1 VNKDIHIYLFPNYRL
16 ILVLFSIL
24 FTYTGNKMA
33 NIGSMVLQMLKN
45 EISEVDYTRY
55 IKQIHYNEEE
65 SKSNHVVY
73 NAPNPLIANWVRTK
87 YSDKISHLFEI
98 KTGVKPTVII
108 SIKTNSTPSSSQT
121 APIVPVNSDKI
132 PQTLLNPSYTFD
144 NFVVGGSNNFA
155 YVAAKNVSEK
165 PGIVYNPLFIYGGV
179 GLGKTHLMQAVGNV
193 MLAQGKTVIYT
204 SVEQFLNDFMRHLT
218 NKTMD
223 RFKDKYRK
231 CDVLLID
238 DIQFLSNKNQIQ
250 EEFFHTFD
258 ALRNENKQIIITSDK
273 HPKKIAG
280 LEERLKSRFE
290 WGLVADIQPP
300 ELETKIEIIKKKC
313 EINRVKLD
321 KEVINYIATIIEN
334 NTREI
339 EGILSKLNAYSQLM
353 GVDINI
359 EFTRNVLKEQMAEKR
374 LNITIDTIV
383 EIVSKELNVKSTEIR
398 SKSRN
403 SGIVYARR
411 IAIYLSRNL
420 TPNSMPQ
427 LAHYFGMK
435 DHTAVSH
442 TMKKIQEIMK
452 NDEDFKIKVEELS
465 NKISS
470 LTSE

>member
-1 VNKDIHIYLFPNYRL
+1 MYYYHYYSHSLGERMN
-16 ILVLFSIL
+16 
-24 FTYTGNKMA
+24 
-33 NIGSMVLQMLKN
+33 NIGSMVIQMLKN
-45 EISEVDYTRY
+45 EINEIDYTRY
-55 IKQIHYNEEE
+55 IKQLTFNEQE
-65 SKSNHVVY
+65 SKSNLAIY
-73 NAPNPLIANWVRTK
+73 NAPNLLIANWIQTK
-87 YSDKISHLFEI
+87 YADKISHLFEI
-98 KTGVKPTVII
+98 KTGVKPAV
-108 SIKTNSTPSSSQT
+108 SILVKSQNNASAQNS
-121 APIVPVNSDKI
+121 APAIHTHSDKT
-132 PQTLLNPSYTFD
+132 PVALLNPSYTFQ

-155 YVAAKNVSEK
+155 YVAAKSVSEK

-204 SVEQFLNDFMRHLT
+204 SVEQFLNDFSRHLS
-218 NKTMD
+218 NRTMD

-231 CDVLLID
+231 CDLLLID

-250 EEFFHTFD
+250 EEFFHTFE

-321 KEVINYIATIIEN
+321 KEVINYVATIIEN

-353 GVDINI
+353 GVDVNI
-359 EFTRNVLKEQMAEKR
+359 EFARNVLKEQMAEKR
-374 LNITIDTIV
+374 NNITTDLIM
-383 EIVSKELNVKSTEIR
+383 EIVSKELNVKTSEIR

-403 SGIVYARR
+403 SNIVYARR

-427 LAHYFGMK
+427 LAQYFGMK

-442 TMKKIQEIMK
+442 TMKKINELMK
-452 NDEDFKIKVEELS
+452 NDEDFKIKIDELS
-465 NKISS
+465 NKISTM
-470 LTSE
+470 TSE

>member
-1 VNKDIHIYLFPNYRL
+1 
-16 ILVLFSIL
+16 
-24 FTYTGNKMA
+24 
-33 NIGSMVLQMLKN
+33 MVIQMLKN
-45 EISEVDYTRY
+45 EINEIDYTRY
-55 IKQIHYNEEE
+55 IKQLTYNEEE
-65 SKSNHVVY
+65 SKSNLAIY
-73 NAPNPLIANWVRTK
+73 NAPNLLIANWIRTK
-87 YSDKISHLFEI
+87 YADKISHLFEI
-98 KTGVKPTVII
+98 KTGVKPTV
-108 SIKTNSTPSSSQT
+108 SILVKSQSAVSIQQSTPAIQT
-121 APIVPVNSDKI
+121 HSDKTPI
-132 PQTLLNPSYTFD
+132 ALLNPSYTFE

-155 YVAAKNVSEK
+155 YVAAKSVSEK

-204 SVEQFLNDFMRHLT
+204 SVEQFLNDFSRHLS
-218 NKTMD
+218 NRTMD

-231 CDVLLID
+231 CDLLLID

-250 EEFFHTFD
+250 EEFFHTFE

-321 KEVINYIATIIEN
+321 KEVINYVATIIEN

-353 GVDINI
+353 GVDVNI
-359 EFTRNVLKEQMAEKR
+359 EFARNVLKEQMAEKR
-374 LNITIDTIV
+374 NNITTDLIM
-383 EIVSKELNVKSTEIR
+383 EIVSKELNIKTSEMR

-403 SGIVYARR
+403 SNIVYARR

-427 LAHYFGMK
+427 LAQYFGMK

-442 TMKKIQEIMK
+442 TMKKINELMK
-452 NDEDFKIKVEELS
+452 NDEDFKVKIDELS
-465 NKISS
+465 NKISTM
-470 LTSE
+470 TSE

>member
-1 VNKDIHIYLFPNYRL
+1 MN
-16 ILVLFSIL
+16 
-24 FTYTGNKMA
+24 
-33 NIGSMVLQMLKN
+33 NIGSMVIQMLKN
-45 EISEVDYTRY
+45 EINEIDYTRY
-55 IKQIHYNEEE
+55 IKQLSYNEEE
-65 SKSNHVVY
+65 SKSNLAVY
-73 NAPNPLIANWVRTK
+73 NAPNLLIANWIQTK
-87 YSDKISHLFEI
+87 YANKISHLFEI
-98 KTGVKPTVII
+98 KTGVKPSV
-108 SIKTNSTPSSSQT
+108 SILVKSQSATSIQQSTPAIQ
-121 APIVPVNSDKI
+121 AHSDKPPI
-132 PQTLLNPSYTFD
+132 TLLNPSYTFS

-155 YVAAKNVSEK
+155 YVAAKSVSEK

-193 MLAQGKTVIYT
+193 MLTQGKTVIYT
-204 SVEQFLNDFMRHLT
+204 SVEQFLNDFSRHLS
-218 NKTMD
+218 NRTMD

-231 CDVLLID
+231 CDLLLID

-250 EEFFHTFD
+250 EEFFHTFE

-321 KEVINYIATIIEN
+321 KEVINYVATIIEN

-353 GVDINI
+353 GVDVNI
-359 EFTRNVLKEQMAEKR
+359 EFARNVLKEQMAEKR
-374 LNITIDTIV
+374 NNITTDLIM
-383 EIVSKELNVKSTEIR
+383 EIVSKELNVKMSEMR

-403 SGIVYARR
+403 SNIVYARR

-427 LAHYFGMK
+427 LAQYFGMK

-442 TMKKIQEIMK
+442 TMKKINELIK
-452 NDEDFKIKVEELS
+452 NDEDFKVKIDELS
-465 NKISS
+465 NKISTM
-470 LTSE
+470 TSE

>member
-1 VNKDIHIYLFPNYRL
+1 MN
-16 ILVLFSIL
+16 
-24 FTYTGNKMA
+24 
-33 NIGSMVLQMLKN
+33 NIGSMVIQMLKN
-45 EISEVDYTRY
+45 EINEIDYTRY
-55 IKQIHYNEEE
+55 IKQLSFNEEE
-65 SKSNHVVY
+65 SKSNLAVY
-73 NAPNPLIANWVRTK
+73 NAPNLLVANWIQTK
-87 YSDKISHLFEI
+87 YADKISHLFEI
-98 KTGVKPTVII
+98 KTGIKPSVSIRIKSQSTVA
-108 SIKTNSTPSSSQT
+108 SQNSSPTIQT
-121 APIVPVNSDKI
+121 HSDKT
-132 PQTLLNPSYTFD
+132 PVALLNPSYTFE

-155 YVAAKNVSEK
+155 YVAAKSVSEK

-193 MLAQGKTVIYT
+193 MLTQGKTVIYT
-204 SVEQFLNDFMRHLT
+204 SVEQFLNDFSRHLS
-218 NKTMD
+218 NRTMD

-231 CDVLLID
+231 CDLLLID

-250 EEFFHTFD
+250 EEFFHTFE

-321 KEVINYIATIIEN
+321 KEVINYVATIIEN

-353 GVDINI
+353 GVDVNI
-359 EFTRNVLKEQMAEKR
+359 EFARNVLKEQMAEKR
-374 LNITIDTIV
+374 NNITTDLIM
-383 EIVSKELNVKSTEIR
+383 EIVSKELNVKTSEIR

-403 SGIVYARR
+403 SNIVYARR

-427 LAHYFGMK
+427 LAQYFGMK

-442 TMKKIQEIMK
+442 TMKKINELIK
-452 NDEDFKIKVEELS
+452 NDEDFKVKIDELS
-465 NKISS
+465 NKISTI
-470 LTSE
+470 TSE

>member
-1 VNKDIHIYLFPNYRL
+1 MN
-16 ILVLFSIL
+16 
-24 FTYTGNKMA
+24 
-33 NIGSMVLQMLKN
+33 NIGSMVIQMLKN
-45 EISEVDYTRY
+45 EINEIDYTRY
-55 IKQIHYNEEE
+55 IKQLSFNEEE
-65 SKSNHVVY
+65 SKSNLAVF
-73 NAPNPLIANWVRTK
+73 NAPNLLIANWIRTK
-87 YSDKISHLFEI
+87 YADKISHLFEI
-98 KTGVKPTVII
+98 KTGVKPSV
-108 SIKTNSTPSSSQT
+108 SILVKSQNTTSTQHSAPAIQT
-121 APIVPVNSDKI
+121 HSDKT
-132 PQTLLNPSYTFD
+132 PVALLNPSYTFQ

-155 YVAAKNVSEK
+155 YVAAKSVSEK

-204 SVEQFLNDFMRHLT
+204 SVEQFLNDFSRHLS
-218 NKTMD
+218 NRTMD

-231 CDVLLID
+231 CDLLLID

-250 EEFFHTFD
+250 EEFFHTFE

-321 KEVINYIATIIEN
+321 KEVINYVATIIEN

-353 GVDINI
+353 GVDVNI
-359 EFTRNVLKEQMAEKR
+359 EFARNVLKEQMAEKR
-374 LNITIDTIV
+374 NNITTDLIM
-383 EIVSKELNVKSTEIR
+383 EIVSKELNVKESEIR

-403 SGIVYARR
+403 SNIVYARR
-411 IAIYLSRNL
+411 VAIYLSRNL

-427 LAHYFGMK
+427 LAQYFGMK

-442 TMKKIQEIMK
+442 TMKKINELMK
-452 NDEDFKIKVEELS
+452 NDEDFKVKIDELS
-465 NKISS
+465 NKISTM
-470 LTSE
+470 TSE

>member
-1 VNKDIHIYLFPNYRL
+1 
-16 ILVLFSIL
+16 
-24 FTYTGNKMA
+24 MA

-55 IKQIHYNEEE
+55 IKQIHFNEEE
-65 SKSNHVVY
+65 SKSNSVIFT
-73 NAPNPLIANWVRTK
+73 APNPLIANWIRTK
-87 YSDKISHLFEI
+87 YADKISHLFEI
-98 KTGVKPTVII
+98 KTGVKPSVAINV
-108 SIKTNSTPSSSQT
+108 KTLTATSSNQS
-121 APIVPVNSDKI
+121 APVLPTHTDKI

-374 LNITIDTIV
+374 QNITIDTIV

>member
-1 VNKDIHIYLFPNYRL
+1 
-16 ILVLFSIL
+16 
-24 FTYTGNKMA
+24 
-33 NIGSMVLQMLKN
+33 MVIQMLKN
-45 EISEVDYTRY
+45 EINEIDYTRY
-55 IKQIHYNEEE
+55 IKQLSFNEEE
-65 SKSNHVVY
+65 SKSNLAVY
-73 NAPNPLIANWVRTK
+73 NAPNLLVANWIQTK
-87 YSDKISHLFEI
+87 YADKISHLFEI
-98 KTGVKPTVII
+98 KTGIKPSVSIRIKSQSTVA
-108 SIKTNSTPSSSQT
+108 SQNSSPTIQT
-121 APIVPVNSDKI
+121 HSDKT
-132 PQTLLNPSYTFD
+132 PVALLNPSYTFE

-155 YVAAKNVSEK
+155 YVAAKSVSEK

-193 MLAQGKTVIYT
+193 MLTQGKTVIYT
-204 SVEQFLNDFMRHLT
+204 SVEQFLNDFSRHLS
-218 NKTMD
+218 NRTMD

-231 CDVLLID
+231 CDLLLID

-250 EEFFHTFD
+250 EEFFHTFE

-321 KEVINYIATIIEN
+321 KEVINYVATIIEN

-353 GVDINI
+353 GVDVNI
-359 EFTRNVLKEQMAEKR
+359 EFARNVLKEQMAEKR
-374 LNITIDTIV
+374 NNITTDLIM
-383 EIVSKELNVKSTEIR
+383 EIVSKELNVKTSEIR

-403 SGIVYARR
+403 SNIVYARR

-427 LAHYFGMK
+427 LAQYFGMK

-442 TMKKIQEIMK
+442 TMKKINELIK
-452 NDEDFKIKVEELS
+452 NDEDFKVKIDELS
-465 NKISS
+465 NKISTI
-470 LTSE
+470 TSE